1 MREPEA
7 MIESVHP
14 AGAKPLGPYSPAIVA
29 GDYLFISGQI
39 PIDASGNLVAGDI
52 EAQTEQVFRN
62 LSSVLAAAGLTF
74 ANCVKATVFMAD
86 LGEFARMNA
95 IYERHVVQPYPARS
109 TFQVA
114 ALPKAA
120 KIEIEMIAYRGK

>member
-1 MREPEA
+1 MPIA
-7 MIESVHP
+7 SVAP
-14 AGAKPLGPYSPAIVA
+14 KGAKTLGPYSPAVAA

-39 PIDASGNLVAGDI
+39 PIDAAGNIVPGDI
-52 EAQTEQVFRN
+52 EAQTEQVFAN
-62 LSSVLAAAGLTF
+62 LKSVLDAAGLTF

-86 LGEFARMNA
+86 LGDFARMNA
-95 IYERHVVQPYPARS
+95 IYEKHVVQPYPARS

-120 KIEIEMIAYRGK
+120 RIEIEMIAYRGK

>member
-1 MREPEA
+1 MPNTA
-7 MIESVHP
+7 VHP
-14 AGAKPLGPYSPAIVA
+14 AGAKPLGPYSPAVAA

-39 PIDASGNLVAGDI
+39 PIDAAGNIVAGEI

-62 LSSVLAAAGLTF
+62 IKAVLDSAGLTF
-74 ANCVKATVFMAD
+74 ANCAKATVFMAD
-86 LGEFARMNA
+86 LGEFTRMNA
-95 IYERHVVQPYPARS
+95 IYEKHVVQPYPARS

-114 ALPKAA
+114 ALPKGA